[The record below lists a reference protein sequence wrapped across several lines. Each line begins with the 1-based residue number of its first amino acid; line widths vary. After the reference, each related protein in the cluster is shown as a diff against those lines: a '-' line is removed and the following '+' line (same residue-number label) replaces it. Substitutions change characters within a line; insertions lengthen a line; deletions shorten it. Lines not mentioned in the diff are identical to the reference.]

1 MISTAI
7 ATRLGC
13 ENELE
18 TEEARQFV
26 TFGRSRLHICYQ
38 CFSVSSVITTA
49 LSTETKQTIPGCVEF
64 CTTPTVGIHEPKV
77 VRFSAC

>member
-49 LSTETKQTIPGCVEF
+49 LSTETKQTINSF
-64 CTTPTVGIHEPKV
+64 
-77 VRFSAC
+77 